1 MVVTSSE
8 IVSSDDTLAGV
19 LLEEGST
26 ELLMLA
32 RRAEVLRRRFGDC
45 CTLIFFFSGEST
57 GERIIFE
64 VEGRA
69 ELESEGIADPLS
81 DFRLLEPFG
90 RRRMFSDEL
99 LSEFRLELSED
110 FLAELAP
117 NLKVR
122 LIIAETIPGPPLAD
136 FVAFADRFISERI
149 IACCT
154 LSRFSFRMGVFIE
167 SVFFFRLSISF
178 R

>member
-1 MVVTSSE
+1 MVTSSE

-45 CTLIFFFSGEST
+45 CTLIFSGEST

-99 LSEFRLELSED
+99 LSEFLLELSED

-122 LIIAETIPGPPLAD
+122 LIMAETIPGPPLAD
-136 FVAFADRFISERI
+136 FVAFAERFISERI